1 MNILIVVVP
10 VLILLMFCLGLEL
23 RTRDF
28 TRLAAQLRP
37 VAIGLAAQLLGLP
50 IVATLVAWVLGL
62 PPVAA
67 VGLVLLAACPGGAS
81 SNAFSMLARGDV
93 ALSVSLTAITSVV
106 TVVTIPVVVN
116 LAMSWWQGADGHLR
130 LAMGPVL
137 AQNAVTILLPI
148 GLGMAVRSRRPQL
161 AGRLLPVLRRSA
173 LPLLLLMIVVFVIKQ
188 RAVLAVGLPTLA
200 GAVTLLILVAMGLG
214 ALLGRAARL
223 ATAARR
229 AILIEVGMQNAAQA
243 IAIAASPLLLGDAAY
258 AVPAVVYAVVM
269 NLVLLGYLG
278 WVRAMDG
285 RTPDVTARA

>member
-28 TRLAAQLRP
+28 TRLAAQPRP

-50 IVATLVAWVLGL
+50 VVATLVAWVLGL

-67 VGLVLLAACPGGAS
+67 VGLVLLAACPSGAS
-81 SNAFSMLARGDV
+81 SNAFTMLARGDV
-93 ALSVSLTAITSVV
+93 ALSVSLTAITSMV

-161 AGRLLPVLRRSA
+161 ADRLLPALRRAA

-188 RAVLAVGLPTLA
+188 RTVLAAGLPTLA

-214 ALLGRAARL
+214 SLLGRAAQL
-223 ATAARR
+223 TTAARR

-278 WVRAMDG
+278 WVRAQDS
-285 RTPDVTARA
+285 RAAAVTARA